1 MYRCLYENLMGI
13 GNLKTTIDIHTKKKK
28 QPNITLKMTIKPQE
42 KKIKEER
49 KKKYLQK
56 QTPNN

>member
-1 MYRCLYENLMGI
+1 METAN
-13 GNLKTTIDIHTKKKK
+13 KKSTIDIPTKKKK

-49 KKKYLQK
+49 KKKHLQK